1 MSSRSIK
8 LSFLATIICMVVS
21 AFQLHAGVIDK
32 AFEAL
37 EMKDYF
43 KARELFQKVVR
54 RDRLAG
60 NYGLCLVHI
69 TKQNPFYDLDTA
81 KIFALRTESFWKLA
95 SDREQGKMS
104 EYGITA
110 KSVEGLRLMVY
121 SYAMAQVTEQR
132 TVDACR
138 SFVNRFSSSPQKK

>member
-1 MSSRSIK
+1 MSSRSVK
-8 LSFLATIICMVVS
+8 LGLFVAVICMMVS
-21 AFQLHAGVIDK
+21 AFQLRAGVIEK

-54 RDRLAG
+54 KDRLVG

-95 SDREQGKMS
+95 SEKERREIRLAFHDAGAPERVERHVFLS
-104 EYGITA
+104 LT
-110 KSVEGLRLMVY
+110 KSATKRN
-121 SYAMAQVTEQR
+121 R
-132 TVDACR
+132 KR
-138 SFVNRFSSSPQKK
+138 SNQQQQA

>member
-1 MSSRSIK
+1 MSSRSVK
-8 LSFLATIICMVVS
+8 LGLFVAVICMMVS
-21 AFQLHAGVIDK
+21 AFQLRAGIIEK

-54 RDRLAG
+54 KDRLVG

-95 SDREQGKMS
+95 SEKERRKLS
-104 EYGITA
+104 EYGINS
-110 KSVEGLRLMVY
+110 KSVEGLRVMVY
-121 SYAMAQVTEQR
+121 SYALDQVNDQR
-132 TVDACR
+132 TIESCR
-138 SFVNRFSSSPQKK
+138 